1 MANHTEDAHDPD
13 RRYTD
18 QDIALVLQRA
28 VEIEERSDSAASRG
42 VTRRELM
49 EIAQEVGLSPA
60 VIDEA
65 IVALDTG
72 VRTPR
77 RSLLGAPLSNKQV
90 RGVQGHLEQD
100 DLQRLIRLVEERL
113 EATGT
118 VTDALGMVRWTSI
131 RTHKFGSTT
140 QVSLSMQGDETQI
153 QVVERFPA
161 ALRGVLHFLPTMWG
175 TMIGGAVAAS
185 AGGISTATGVAIAA
199 GVATLGVGIG
209 RTVWQVLARRSAR
222 EVQSVA
228 TELALAAREMS
239 DR

>member
-1 MANHTEDAHDPD
+1 MSNHSEDPHDPD

-42 VTRRELM
+42 VTRRELL

-65 IVALDTG
+65 ITALDTG

-90 RGVQGHLEQD
+90 RGVQGHLDQD

-140 QVSLSMQGDETQI
+140 QVSLSVQEDETQI

-161 ALRGVLHFLPTMWG
+161 ALRGVLHFIPTMWG
-175 TMIGGAVAAS
+175 TIIGGGVAASSGGGAV
-185 AGGISTATGVAIAA
+185 TGVAIAV
-199 GVATLGVGIG
+199 GVAALGAGIG
-209 RTVWQVLARRSAR
+209 RTVWQALARRSAR
-222 EVQSVA
+222 EVHSVA
-228 TELALAAREMS
+228 TELALAAREMA
-239 DR
+239 DA